1 MDMNLIIRNEPGKAV
16 ESTPAEKARAI
27 IDSPHTRQILEQLS
41 PQETYMIIKETWG
54 TDSQILMQYM
64 TPEAICHCIDMDCW
78 DNDSLSIE
86 ALLDWLWEIYSSSL
100 DALQDALQ
108 AIDLDVIILL
118 YQSYIDVVQVVPT
131 DENIAQLLDAGYE
144 SFDDIYFFNFQEE
157 DEKVQ
162 LLKDLLSLIFTHYQS
177 VYYSIME
184 GVIWELKSSTEES
197 VYERRS
203 LRLMEMGFPP
213 PDEAMS
219 IYQRIRPEK
228 LLATGMSRD
237 KTPVMDKN
245 RGFLPAMYLD
255 HLSRSR
261 GMIVSGLRE
270 SSPETCE
277 RFIIEMVYLANKVVM
292 ADYLPLN
299 DIDELKRGIDKAGSI
314 ASLGLAA
321 SMKANGRSAREVLE
335 TTNAETLF
343 SLGYN
348 MIQEQKSR
356 LKGILHRIEPSM
368 VPEGLNDFIE
378 GLMKKRPLF
387 KKEEFSSI
395 EQLEE
400 VTGKIDRIE
409 ALVSVMDRIGRDRE
423 DVDLTDTNLES
434 ALDLEAVILTSLA
447 VNSLKGETAFRPLG
461 RSELQDFI
469 AKATG
474 LGPSGRR
481 SIVPGFEQGL
491 TDFLRSLGTSLEE
504 DLIEDTAGILLKRFE
519 EELSGIAD
527 IENLDPRFIT
537 CFVVKL

>member
-1 MDMNLIIRNEPGKAV
+1 MNLIIRNEPGKAV

-100 DALQDALQ
+100 DSLQDALQ